1 MILRGFSRLTA
12 YNCAHCHLKCCAT
25 EYDLPLLPHESA
37 SLYQNYPFT
46 NFFIKSSKK
55 LNWLLRG
62 DSCPF
67 LTSLGRCKLHNTQF
81 KPVSCQIY
89 PLIFWKINSDEI
101 LVWINPCRGTGFQWV
116 TDKTHHISEQAL
128 NNSFEKVKN
137 CFSWYWGEQIDK
149 DNPFERISQERIR
162 EEINFFKQNDQFNL
176 IPELVELNYSAN
188 FSNLL
193 NYLTSIK
200 PVQKDLKDI
209 INAAIHWLCWSPIG
223 LQLTFL
229 NSKLIFLTA
238 AKWININSDSIFTND
253 QNPIER
259 KRLLQQVG
267 SFLATAILPSFWKQ
281 VENET
286 QMVILRKFAIQARKI
301 LSGTIPQQLI

>member
-37 SLYQNYPFT
+37 SLYQNYPFAT
-46 NFFIKSSKK
+46 FFIKTSKNT
-55 LNWLLRG
+55 NWLLRG

-81 KPVSCQIY
+81 KPVLCQIY
-89 PLIFWKINSDEI
+89 PCIFWKINSDET
-101 LVWINPCRGTGFQWV
+101 LAWINPCRGTGFQWV
-116 TDKTHHISEQAL
+116 TDKPQHISEQTL
-128 NNSFEKVKN
+128 KNFYEKVKN
-137 CFSWYWGEQIDK
+137 CFSWYLGEQIDK
-149 DNPFERISQERIR
+149 NNPFERISQERIR
-162 EEINFFKQNDQFNL
+162 EEIDFFNHNDEFNL
-176 IPELVELNYSAN
+176 VPELVELNYSAN
-188 FSNLL
+188 FSSIL

-200 PVQKDLKDI
+200 PVQKDLKNI
-209 INAAIHWLCWSPIG
+209 INAVIHWLCWSPIG

-238 AKWININSDSIFTND
+238 AKWININSDSIFTHA

-286 QMVILRKFAIQARKI
+286 QMVILRKFAIQVRKI